1 MKKTLLASAVGL
13 TFLGASAQISFAQS
27 YSPEGNGN
35 SPQYGQQTGQAS
47 PTGDEDGWLER
58 WRHEQSGRDS
68 ESGQNESAE
77 HGPRSG
83 AGGGS
88 APPPHPHHPPPPPA
102 ANAAHFVFQRGSARI
117 DITCP
122 QVFALND
129 CIQAAMELFDKI
141 HSLRAGA
148 QNSGAG
154 TPHPG
159 VANAPSGG
167 AEPPSG
173 TASGDA
179 KARQSAPSGGIVP
192 QIVRPTPGDNG
203 RM

>member
-1 MKKTLLASAVGL
+1 MKRTLLASAVGL
-13 TFLGASAQISFAQS
+13 TFIAASAQLSFAQTYPS
-27 YSPEGNGN
+27 ESSGN
-35 SPQYGQQTGQAS
+35 STQYRQQTGQAS

-68 ESGQNESAE
+68 ENGQNESAE
-77 HGPRSG
+77 HGEGSGPAAGPPIPPR
-83 AGGGS
+83 
-88 APPPHPHHPPPPPA
+88 PHHLPPPPA

-141 HSLRAGA
+141 HSLRVGA
-148 QNSGAG
+148 QNPGAG

-159 VANAPSGG
+159 VGSAPSG
-167 AEPPSG
+167 ATQPPSG

-179 KARQSAPSGGIVP
+179 KDRQSAPSGGIVP
-192 QIVRPTPGDNG
+192 QIVTPTPGGNG